1 MCVCGG
7 VWGVGGVCVVSVCDG
22 GGGSVRGVCVVGFGV
37 SGEGVW
43 SVCVME
49 GWEREGCVT

>member
-1 MCVCGG
+1 M
-7 VWGVGGVCVVSVCDG
+7 
-22 GGGSVRGVCVVGFGV
+22 VGFGV

-49 GWEREGCVT
+49 GVGGVRGASPRPGSASAPCA